1 MLARGRAACDKGAL
15 LLGGKV
21 SLFEM
26 SKELAKEKSTVLHDV
41 HDSVGGSLV
50 DPLAS
55 SELHGDHG
63 DMSLTGVTASGKASG
78 RAKLSSDELD
88 ASASASVGAKML
100 DVSGKAAV
108 GNKDAKAQAQ
118 MKAAILAAEAEG
130 EAGVHMGLDGAS
142 AKAKGS
148 AGAYLAQASGE
159 ASGGFRIPFTNIML
173 GGSVSGQG
181 SVGAGAS
188 GSASAS
194 FGEDGFHAGL
204 AGSAALG
211 LGGGLGLG
219 FSVTK
224 ANKDAGWFG

>member
-1 MLARGRAACDKGAL
+1 M
-15 LLGGKV
+15 
-21 SLFEM
+21 SLSAV

-41 HDSVGGSLV
+41 HDSVGGDLV
-50 DPLAS
+50 DPLAQS
-55 SELHGDHG
+55 QLHGDHG
-63 DMSLTGVTASGKASG
+63 DLSMTGVTAGGRASG
-78 RAKLSSDELD
+78 RATLASDKLD
-88 ASASASVGAKML
+88 ASVGASVGGKVL
-100 DVSGKAAV
+100 DVSGKGAI

-130 EAGVHMGLDGAS
+130 EAGVHAGLDGVS

-224 ANKDAGWFG
+224 ANKDSGWFG